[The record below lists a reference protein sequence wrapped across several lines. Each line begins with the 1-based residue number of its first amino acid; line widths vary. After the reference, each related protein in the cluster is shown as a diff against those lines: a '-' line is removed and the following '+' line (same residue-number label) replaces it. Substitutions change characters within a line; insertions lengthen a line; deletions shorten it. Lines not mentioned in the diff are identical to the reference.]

1 MSRMSS
7 ASEQVGKD
15 TPRPQQTN
23 DARSAHTRGKLLDA
37 AISLLFS
44 GGYGAATTTNV
55 AKKAQVSR
63 GAMTHHFR
71 TRADLMMAVVE
82 KIFTDASSYR
92 IANIVRAY
100 APGPERY
107 FSGADINWELERT
120 AGSVALL
127 EIMMASRNEE
137 ELQQRF
143 SAYLDRID
151 ELKREVA
158 RIVAKDLGVEDIEA
172 IEDMLLVH
180 FATLRGLS
188 IRLMFTRK
196 PDEVER
202 ARLLCKRYERM
213 FVEELLLLQR
223 NGPRSRQDGT

>member
-1 MSRMSS
+1 MSS
-7 ASEQVGKD
+7 TSEQVDKH
-15 TPRPQQTN
+15 TSRPHQTN
-23 DARSAHTRGKLLDA
+23 DERSAQTRGKILDA

-55 AKKAQVSR
+55 AKTAEVSR

-71 TRADLMMAVVE
+71 TRTDLMMAVAG

-92 IANIVRAY
+92 IENIVRAHT
-100 APGPERY
+100 PGPERY
-107 FSGADINWELERT
+107 FSGADVNWELERT

-127 EIMMASRNEE
+127 EIMMASRNDE

-143 SAYLDRID
+143 SSYLDRID

-158 RIVAKDLGVEDIEA
+158 RVVAKDLGVEDIEA
-172 IEDMLLVH
+172 VEDMLLVH

-188 IRLMFTRK
+188 IRLMFTRR
-196 PDEVER
+196 PEEVER

-213 FVEELLLLQR
+213 FVDELLRLQQK
-223 NGPRSRQDGT
+223 GHLSGHGGA